1 MIRELQTARLL
12 LRPLQLSDAEQT
24 QRIFPEWEI
33 VKYLNAKLPW
43 PFPADGVLTFYRDV
57 SLPAIARG
65 VEWHWT
71 MRLREAPEQV
81 IGAISLH
88 RGDRDNRGFWIGL
101 PWKDHGLT
109 TEAVVATNDFWFGE
123 LGFKVLLVA
132 KAVGNI
138 ASRRISEKTGMRIVG
153 TEERDYVSG
162 RLTSEIWEMTGG
174 DWRQK
179 RERLAAGK
187 GRDVS

>member
-33 VKYLNAKLPW
+33 VKYLNAKVPW

-81 IGAISLH
+81 VGAISLH

-101 PWKDHGLT
+101 PWKGHGLT

-123 LGFKVLLVA
+123 LDFKVLLVA
-132 KAVGNI
+132 KAVANL
-138 ASRRISEKTGMRIVG
+138 ASRRISEKTGMRIVA

-162 RLTSEIWEMTGG
+162 RLMSEIW
-174 DWRQK
+174 R
-179 RERLAAGK
+179 
-187 GRDVS
+187 